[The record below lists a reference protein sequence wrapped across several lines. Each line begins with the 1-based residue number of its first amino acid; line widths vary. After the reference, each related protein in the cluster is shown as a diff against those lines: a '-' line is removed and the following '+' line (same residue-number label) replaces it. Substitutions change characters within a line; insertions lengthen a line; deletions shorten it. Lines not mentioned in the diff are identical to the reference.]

1 MDTEGDS
8 KPTKP
13 RRRYKNYS
21 GWSHVAQATGGGV
34 SQSQGRRNMVGDV
47 VGARGASL
55 GGPYDSAVKAHVC
68 VAVDESPAEAL
79 LTVCVCLMGVS
90 VPCVCRGPR
99 WRPVRATVLYFRQ
112 T

>member
-1 MDTEGDS
+1 
-8 KPTKP
+8 
-13 RRRYKNYS
+13 
-21 GWSHVAQATGGGV
+21 
-34 SQSQGRRNMVGDV
+34 MVGDV

-79 LTVCVCLMGVS
+79 LTVCVFLMGVS

-99 WRPVRATVLYFRQ
+99 VPHIAVRATPLM
-112 T
+112 